1 MENFLKRMITELDD
15 LGGKIKKAE
24 KALTNESLHLD
35 KTQEMLLTS
44 QVNGMK
50 EYQKYLNA
58 RIGYEKKLAGLDD

>member
-1 MENFLKRMITELDD
+1 MENFLKRMVTELDD
-15 LGGKIKKAE
+15 LTGKIKKAK

-35 KTQEMLLTS
+35 KTQESLLAS

-58 RIGYEKKLAGLDD
+58 RIGYEKKLAGMH